1 MNSSII
7 KQMGINAKI
16 AAGKLNKFISDN
28 TLLNQEW
35 IMEPKKK
42 VKDILKKVA
51 GKSKIEIKKFIR
63 FKVGEGI

>member
-1 MNSSII
+1 MKNSGKDTNII
-7 KQMGINAKI
+7 EKI
-16 AAGKLNKFISDN
+16 AVGKLNKFISEN

-42 VKDILKKVA
+42 VKDVIKEIA
-51 GKSKIEIKKFIR
+51 GKDDIKIKQFVR